1 MSKVSIELSA
11 TARNNASLILRAI
24 NSSNQ
29 SKVAESLGIDPS
41 TLTRMKNDKKSNDLT
56 EIELLGGLLSEIGLK
71 IVNATD
77 VYCSVETAEATREL
91 LKNCF
96 NSPEYM
102 RILFK

>member
-1 MSKVSIELSA
+1 MSKVLNELSES
-11 TARNNASLILRAI
+11 ARNSTAMVMQRLATTNNGDLASQLA
-24 NSSNQ
+24 
-29 SKVAESLGIDPS
+29 IDPS
-41 TLTRMKNDKKSNDLT
+41 SFSRFVNDKKSNNLT
-56 EIELLGGLLSEIGLK
+56 TIEMISELLHLIGLK
-71 IVNATD
+71 IVQTED